1 MKANKNIILILSLT
15 LALSN
20 NLSYASEEYSNQ
32 INPTIEENNAD
43 SSSDKLADEIVK
55 EKEKLINF
63 IEDFKKSTNYLDSS
77 NQIRIL
83 YDNAINFNSR
93 SLEQDNYEWL
103 IFSNNNLKEDI

>member
-20 NLSYASEEYSNQ
+20 NLSYASDEYSNQ

-43 SSSDKLADEIVK
+43 SATDKLADKIVE

-77 NQIRIL
+77 DQIRIL
-83 YDNAINFNSR
+83 YDNSIVFNSR
-93 SLEQDNYEWL
+93 ALEQNNY
-103 IFSNNNLKEDI
+103 